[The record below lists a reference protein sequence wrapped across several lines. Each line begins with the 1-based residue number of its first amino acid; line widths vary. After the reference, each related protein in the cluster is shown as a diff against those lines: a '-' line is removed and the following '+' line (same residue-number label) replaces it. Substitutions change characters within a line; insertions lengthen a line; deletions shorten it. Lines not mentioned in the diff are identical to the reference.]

1 MFELTTPF
9 GTKSFVAE
17 LYVNITHLDHFCPL
31 RDFKGNIS
39 QIERRVVGCN
49 FLYHD
54 FHFRL
59 VCDLYDFCNFGINC
73 GLRTGREGTETVT
86 NNNILY

>member
-17 LYVNITHLDHFCPL
+17 LYVNITHFDHFCPL

-39 QIERRVVGCN
+39 QIERRVVGCKSPTLDDILEKAAYLN
-49 FLYHD
+49 EIEN
-54 FHFRL
+54 
-59 VCDLYDFCNFGINC
+59 DLE
-73 GLRTGREGTETVT
+73 L
-86 NNNILY
+86 